1 VRAPSNIA
9 FVKYWGKHGRQYP
22 INPSVSMTL
31 EECVTECRVDY
42 HYGASSFCLDAYKF
56 DGRDNEAFRA
66 RFEKYFQ
73 GIADVFPLINKLNL
87 SIESRN
93 TFPHSAGIASSASAF
108 AALGTALAELQA
120 IVDGKDKFLET
131 TASQLARLGSGSAC
145 RSITGPYMMWG
156 ACDEAGSTDENAIA
170 LTDVHHDFA
179 AMKDCVL
186 LIDTAPK
193 AVSSSQ
199 GHTLMEAHPFRTSR
213 IQQAKDHT
221 HLLIKAMREGDM
233 EQFGHVVENEALTL
247 HALMMSSSEPFVLL
261 EDNSLKV
268 VEKIRDIR
276 KTEHLPVY
284 FTIDAGPNIHLIY
297 PEAYADKVEAFVEAE
312 LLSLCED
319 GKHIKDRCGGGV
331 HVSRD

>member
-1 VRAPSNIA
+1 MRAPSNIA
-9 FVKYWGKHGRQYP
+9 FVKYWGKQGRQYP

-31 EECVTECRVDY
+31 DECVTECRVDY
-42 HYGASSFCLDAYKF
+42 RLDASSFSLDTYKF
-56 DGRDNEAFRA
+56 DGQDNEDFRS
-66 RFEKYFQ
+66 RFEKYFKS
-73 GIADVFPLINKLNL
+73 IADVYPLIDQLSL

-108 AALGTALAELQA
+108 AALGTALAEIQSV
-120 IVDGKDKFLET
+120 VDGKDQYSDT
-131 TASQLARLGSGSAC
+131 QASQLARLGSGSAC
-145 RSITGPYMMWG
+145 RSIAGPYMMWG

-170 LTDVHHDFA
+170 LTDVHQDFA

-186 LIDTAPK
+186 LIGTAPK
-193 AVSSSQ
+193 SVSSSQ
-199 GHTLMEAHPFRTSR
+199 GHALMEEHPFRTSR

-221 HLLIKAMREGDM
+221 HLLIKAMRDGDM
-233 EQFGHVVENEALTL
+233 EQFGHIVENEALTL
-247 HALMMSSSEPFVLL
+247 HALMMSSPEPFVLL

-297 PEAYADKVEAFVEAE
+297 PETHAEKVENFIEAE

-319 GKHIKDRCGGGV
+319 GKHIKDKCGGGV